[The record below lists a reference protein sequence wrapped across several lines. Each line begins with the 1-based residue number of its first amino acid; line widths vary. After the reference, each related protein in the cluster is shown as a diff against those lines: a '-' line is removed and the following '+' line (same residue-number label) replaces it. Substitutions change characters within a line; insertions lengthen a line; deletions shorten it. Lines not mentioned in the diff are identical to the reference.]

1 MDVKLRTHS
10 WSKRP
15 INMAACQME
24 RFLKAMAA
32 SHVSI

>member
-1 MDVKLRTHS
+1 MDVKLRTQS
-10 WSKRP
+10 RSKWP

-32 SHVSI
+32 SLKSI